1 MKEINIARTIINKRK
16 EKGITQ
22 DELASYIGVSKAAV
36 SKWEI
41 GQSYPDIT
49 FLPQLATFFNISI
62 DELMGYEPQMCKKDI
77 HKLYLSLSYD
87 FSVKPFDEV
96 MEECRKIT
104 KKYFSCFPLLFQ
116 IGTLIVNNSTESD
129 DRDRSMT
136 AIEEAKELFVRVK
149 SGSEDAELCR
159 LALNM
164 EAYCALSLGKAEEV
178 IELLEGTSDKII
190 SSETLLAPAYQML
203 GKLRQ
208 AKSVLQIGIYQH
220 MVSLFDALSN
230 YLLLCIDET
239 KQFEETYRRTLAVFE
254 NFDIKNLHPALL
266 VKFYIISA
274 QGYTMVGNTK
284 KALEILENYAA
295 LVTGDI
301 YPLKLKGDDYFNL
314 LEEWIETLDLGDS
327 LPRDEKIICQSM
339 VDGVVKNPTFTALS
353 DEPQFQRIAE
363 RLKSKLLGGAV

>member
-1 MKEINIARTIINKRK
+1 M
-16 EKGITQ
+16 
-22 DELASYIGVSKAAV
+22 
-36 SKWEI
+36 
-41 GQSYPDIT
+41 
-49 FLPQLATFFNISI
+49 
-62 DELMGYEPQMCKKDI
+62 
-77 HKLYLSLSYD
+77 SLSCD
-87 FSVKPFDEV
+87 FAVKPFDDV
-96 MEECRKIT
+96 MEECRKII
-104 KKYFSCFPLLFQ
+104 KKYFSCFQLLFQ
-116 IGTLIVNNSTESD
+116 IGALIVNNSTESG

-149 SGSEDAELCR
+149 SDSEDAELCR

-178 IELLEGTSDKII
+178 IELLKGTSNKII

-254 NFDIKNLHPALL
+254 TFDIKNLHPALL

-284 KALEILENYAA
+284 KALEILENYAE

-301 YPLKLKGDDYFNL
+301 YPLKLKGDNYFNL

-327 LPRDEKIICQSM
+327 LPRDEKIICQSI
-339 VDGVVKNPTFTALS
+339 VDGVVKNPAFTALS
-353 DEPQFQRIAE
+353 DEAQFQRIAE
-363 RLKSKLLGGAV
+363 RLKNKLLGGAV